1 MKESTLPDL
10 LSGSV
15 NIKWDKGAH
24 APVFSVFHT
33 AVWYND
39 AVYIGGGTGGT
50 GTSHHL
56 DGGCRIDIFHPIT
69 NKWDDHI
76 DTPQS
81 LFGLTVLANK
91 LLIVGGFSTATDK
104 PTKKVLVLQDREWKE
119 YTEMPTKRYCAV
131 AVSQQATMIVMGGK
145 SKQHELCSITELLDD
160 STGQWSQCNDLP
172 YPCAQLQSVI
182 VSDTLYILG
191 GEIEPPPEATEV
203 QHSTTVYSAPLN
215 TLSSHQLKWQRLA
228 DVPCPQSS
236 AVVLNNKYLL
246 AVGGAASTDTVSVLK
261 SDGAASWKSIGS
273 LPTAQTFPAVISIN
287 NQVITIGGI
296 EGSSSMPSRYV
307 YIGTFN

>member
-1 MKESTLPDL
+1 MPDL

-15 NIKWDKGAH
+15 NIKWDEGAL

-33 AVWYND
+33 AVWYNN

-56 DGGCRIDIFHPIT
+56 DGGCRIDIFHPTT
-69 NKWDDHI
+69 NKWDNPI

-81 LFGLTVLANK
+81 LFGLTVLADK

-104 PTKKVLVLQDREWKE
+104 PTKKVVILQEGEWKD
-119 YTEMPTKRYCAV
+119 YTEMSTKRYCAV
-131 AVSQQATMIVMGGK
+131 AVSYQTMMIVMGGK
-145 SKQHELCSITELLDD
+145 SKQDKLCSITELMDD

-172 YPCAQLQSVI
+172 YPCAQLQSV
-182 VSDTLYILG
+182 VLKDTLYIIG

-203 QHSTTVYSAPLN
+203 QHSTAVHVASLN
-215 TLSSHQLKWQRLA
+215 TLASHQLKWQQLA
-228 DVPCPQSS
+228 NVPHPQSS
-236 AVVLNNKYLL
+236 TVVLHDKYLL
-246 AVGGAASTDTVSVLK
+246 TVGGTASHNTVAVLK
-261 SDGAASWKSIGS
+261 SDEDPSTTSWKSIGS
-273 LPTAQTFPAVISIN
+273 LPMTQTFPAVVSIN

-296 EGSSSMPSRYV
+296 EGSSSMPSRHV
-307 YIGTFN
+307 HIATFN